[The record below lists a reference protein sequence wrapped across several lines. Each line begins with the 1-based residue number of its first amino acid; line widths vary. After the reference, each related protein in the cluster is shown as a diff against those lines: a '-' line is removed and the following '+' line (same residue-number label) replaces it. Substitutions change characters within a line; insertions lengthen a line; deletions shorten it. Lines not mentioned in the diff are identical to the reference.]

1 MKRLTLAL
9 LAGLIVAWGSGP
21 VAAQC
26 AMCKTFLTSSP
37 EGQRI
42 ARDFNLGI
50 LVMLFAP
57 YVVFGAFTAFA
68 FRSHIRQ
75 HLGRVAPRL
84 FR

>member
-1 MKRLTLAL
+1 MVPSSACQNPLANTR
-9 LAGLIVAWGSGP
+9 
-21 VAAQC
+21 
-26 AMCKTFLTSSP
+26 KTFLTSSP

-57 YVVFGAFTAFA
+57 YVVFGSFAAFA
-68 FRSHIRQ
+68 FRSQIRERIVR
-75 HLGRVAPRL
+75 LAPRL

>member
-1 MKRLTLAL
+1 MRRVAAGTVAMAL
-9 LAGLIVAWGSGP
+9 LAWSAGP
-21 VAAQC
+21 AFAQC

-42 ARDFNLGI
+42 AREFNLGI

-57 YVVFGAFTAFA
+57 YVVFGSLAAFA
-68 FRSHIRQ
+68 LRSRIRRG
-75 HLGRVAPRL
+75 LTRIAPRL

>member
-1 MKRLTLAL
+1 MRRLGLAVLVGL
-9 LAGLIVAWGSGP
+9 LFVWSAGPS
-21 VAAQC
+21 AAQC

-50 LVMLFAP
+50 LVMLFSP
-57 YVVFGAFTAFA
+57 YVVFGFFTAFA
-68 FRSHIRQ
+68 LRSQIRR
-75 HLGRVAPRL
+75 HLVRVAPRL

>member
-1 MKRLTLAL
+1 MRRLAFAAL
-9 LAGLIVAWGSGP
+9 VVLVLAWGASP
-21 VAAQC
+21 AAAQC

-68 FRSHIRQ
+68 FRSQIRQ
-75 HLGRVAPRL
+75 RLVRVAPRL